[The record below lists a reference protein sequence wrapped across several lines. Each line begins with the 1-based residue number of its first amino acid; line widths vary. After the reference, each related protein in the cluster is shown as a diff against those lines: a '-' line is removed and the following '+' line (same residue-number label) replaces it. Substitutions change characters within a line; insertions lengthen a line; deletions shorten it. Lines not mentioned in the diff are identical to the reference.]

1 MCRIPVSEENRR
13 RKKESPPRIP
23 ICKAEILFS
32 AFLSAFYFCLCIIFL
47 FILFVLTLFFFRSR
61 TVNQSVFEKCS
72 NASS

>member
-23 ICKAEILFS
+23 ICEAEILFS